1 MGKGDHRRP
10 ADVDAQT
17 FADNWE
23 RIFAKEAKESRD
35 RIRNAIEEIFSAG
48 GVDSLEEVPRATDE
62 PGQAE
67 DASPPGQSPHVEG
80 S

>member
-10 ADVDAQT
+10 SDVDAET
-17 FADNWE
+17 FAENWE

-35 RIRNAIEEIFSAG
+35 RIRKAIEDVFSEG
-48 GVDSLEEVPRATDE
+48 GIADLEEVPRASGE

-67 DASPPGQSPHVEG
+67 DESVAGQSPHVEG
-80 S
+80 G